1 MKYINQEINKISY
14 AVDCLLD
21 NNGGAE
27 ISQFPNIFKDEASK
41 EGLLEAIEAG
51 IIIYEHGRFYLHPQ
65 VCINLIIG
73 KIGVAF

>member
-1 MKYINQEINKISY
+1 MKYINQEFNKISY

-27 ISQFPNIFKDEASK
+27 ISQFSNIFKDEASK

-51 IIIYEHGRFYLHPQ
+51 IIIYEHGRFYLHPH
-65 VCINLIIG
+65 VCINLISG